1 MNPLRHPWLCT
12 QVFSH
17 RLLRWAVPLFM
28 IAALV
33 ANAFLV
39 GTPGYTTFFLLQISL
54 YCIALV
60 ALALDRVEIRP
71 PGFFVPLYF
80 CLINVA
86 PLIALWMMLKGEKK
100 ILWDT
105 STQP

>member
-1 MNPLRHPWLCT
+1 M
-12 QVFSH
+12 
-17 RLLRWAVPLFM
+17 
-28 IAALV
+28 AL
-33 ANAFLV
+33 
-39 GTPGYTTFFLLQISL
+39 I
-54 YCIALV
+54 

-71 PGFFVPLYF
+71 PGLFVPLYF

-105 STQP
+105 GTQPAK